1 MLNHLAQTTDRSI
14 NITPVGDQ
22 FAGLGNGGIT
32 LSSVISGLITLVL
45 VVAAIVFFFMLI
57 IGGLKW
63 ILSGGDKAQTES
75 ARNQITA
82 ALIGLVIVFGAFAIA
97 QVVQA
102 LFGIN
107 IFSLELPSFLN
118 GGTAGS
124 GGTGNP

>member
-1 MLNHLAQTTDRSI
+1 MLNRLAQASN
-14 NITPVGDQ
+14 NITIAPRGQ
-22 FAGLGNGGIT
+22 FNNIGGNSLT
-32 LSSVISGLITLVL
+32 LSSIISGLITLVL
-45 VVAAIVFFFMLI
+45 VIAAIVFFFMLI

-97 QVVQA
+97 QVVTA

-107 IFSLELPSFLN
+107 IFDLSLPSFLN
-118 GGTAGS
+118 AAS
-124 GGTGNP
+124 

>member
-1 MLNHLAQTTDRSI
+1 MNHLAQTTI
-14 NITPVGDQ
+14 NIETKGTT
-22 FAGLGNGGIT
+22 FNGLQNNLT
-32 LSSVISGLITLVL
+32 LSSVISGIITLVL

-63 ILSGGDKAQTES
+63 ILSGGDKAQTEA

-82 ALIGLVIVFGAFAIA
+82 ALIGLVIVFGAFAIS

-107 IFSLELPSFLN
+107 IFQIELPSLLQTPN
-118 GGTAGS
+118 
-124 GGTGNP
+124 